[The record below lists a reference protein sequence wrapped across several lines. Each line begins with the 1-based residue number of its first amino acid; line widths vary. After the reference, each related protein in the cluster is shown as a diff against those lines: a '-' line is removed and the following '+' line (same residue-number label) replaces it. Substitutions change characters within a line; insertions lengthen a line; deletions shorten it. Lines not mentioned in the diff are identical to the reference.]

1 MKIKSL
7 SSCGSIH
14 IYLASIGRGTGNT
27 PLVRW
32 SCFVQFLPTP
42 QMRAIFGTFR
52 FTSNLQIIKHLIE
65 FKRVAGQ
72 LLYLKWVV

>member
-1 MKIKSL
+1 MRLNSYL
-7 SSCGSIH
+7 FSID
-14 IYLASIGRGTGNT
+14 RKGNRQHA
-27 PLVRW
+27 LVRW

-42 QMRAIFGTFR
+42 QMRAIFGTSR

-72 LLYLKWVV
+72 LLYLK